1 MNKLTDSAIFACSV
15 HYKLVQGDL
24 SAIFFASVFSA
35 LSFVLFSILRLHY
48 IARLTKEWIIICVL
62 AAKELI
68 GVLLVTP
75 DDLIT
80 IIVWL
85 QSPKNNLIVV
95 FADSDQTGVV
105 LQPLNLSDSAT
116 VPFEHA
122 IGDP

>member
-15 HYKLVQGDL
+15 HDELVQGDL
-24 SAIFFASVFSA
+24 SAIFFASVFAA
-35 LSFVLFSILRLHY
+35 LSFVLFSILWLHH

-68 GVLLVTP
+68 GILLVTP
-75 DDLIT
+75 NDLIT

-105 LQPLNLSDSAT
+105 LQPLNLSNSAT
-116 VPFEHA
+116 VSLEHA
-122 IGDP
+122 ICDP